1 METSEQSEHIKA
13 RYQCLDCGAQKST
26 QETVRCWDCSLKAK
40 KANWR
45 SEASR
50 RAQEILSKRDAGMT
64 MVEIAREL
72 GISRQ
77 RVYQVVEAAG
87 LSARRDARGGSR
99 KVGKNGNA

>member
-1 METSEQSEHIKA
+1 
-13 RYQCLDCGAQKST
+13 
-26 QETVRCWDCSLKAK
+26 
-40 KANWR
+40 
-45 SEASR
+45 
-50 RAQEILSKRDAGMT
+50 MT
-64 MVEIAREL
+64 MVEIAKEM